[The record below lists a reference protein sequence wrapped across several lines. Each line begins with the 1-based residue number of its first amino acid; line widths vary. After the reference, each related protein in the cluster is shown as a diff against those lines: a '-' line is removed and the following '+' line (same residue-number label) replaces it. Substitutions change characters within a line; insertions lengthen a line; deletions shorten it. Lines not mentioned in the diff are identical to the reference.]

1 LLLSKLFSHFVFP
14 IVRNDIMAEK
24 EKLRID
30 KYLWAIRLFKTR
42 TLASDACKAGRVKL
56 AGQNIKPAHEVKIG
70 EIYHVSKGP
79 ERKIILVTG
88 LLENRVDAKTA
99 VNYFEDQT
107 PIEDRGSFQSMFQA
121 PQLRRDRG
129 AGRPTK
135 RDRRDIDD
143 LQQDFFEKNLEAG
156 SKEEE

>member
-1 LLLSKLFSHFVFP
+1 
-14 IVRNDIMAEK
+14 MAEK

-56 AGQNIKPAHEVKIG
+56 NGQNIKPSHEVKLN
-70 EIYHVSKGP
+70 EVYNVSKGP
-79 ERKIILVTG
+79 ERKVIMVTG

-99 VNYFEDQT
+99 VNYYEDKT
-107 PIEDRGSFQSMFQA
+107 PVEDRPGFQSMFQA

-135 RDRRDIDD
+135 RDRREIDD
-143 LQQDFFEKNLEAG
+143 LQQDFFDKNTNAEG
-156 SKEEE
+156 KEEE